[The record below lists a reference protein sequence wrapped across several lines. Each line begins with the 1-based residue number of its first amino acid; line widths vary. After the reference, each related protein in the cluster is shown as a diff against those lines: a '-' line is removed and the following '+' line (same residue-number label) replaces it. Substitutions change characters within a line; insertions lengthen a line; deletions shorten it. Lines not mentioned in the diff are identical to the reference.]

1 MILVKKSND
10 LTDRRWG
17 IQRGGEV
24 EEGKESTNSLGRESG
39 ILKIDGLRNSA

>member
-17 IQRGGEV
+17 IQRGEV